1 MHVAFLPEEDDKF
14 LERVQ
19 ATMEE
24 EEREALAAVTT
35 VAAKDLAGT
44 NCGFLYPLIPF
55 TRLASKDS
63 FLESSKKR
71 VRFVS
76 MATYPPSSS
85 SFSHLSAWNHV
96 VPSPSS
102 SCSYGGNSTASAI
115 EQTLRHIPAVA
126 VEWNLE
132 EQAILEDG
140 LARYAGVGSNVTVY
154 ATIAQQLQDKTVRD
168 VALRVRWMKEKEKNI
183 QNSKRRKD
191 DLKLTKKSRN
201 RKEKVSGHSSRL
213 AAAGSDVASSVP
225 GMPYKAIGGLIGTL
239 MEQNAQAFNQI
250 SKNLASR
257 MHGKNI
263 EIFYQVRENFNKI
276 MKDLNETPDP
286 MSLMPPLP
294 KLLALD
300 EMEKLSNP
308 QPPPYTSMF
317 QETDFILL

>member
-1 MHVAFLPEEDDKF
+1 
-14 LERVQ
+14 
-19 ATMEE
+19 
-24 EEREALAAVTT
+24 
-35 VAAKDLAGT
+35 
-44 NCGFLYPLIPF
+44 
-55 TRLASKDS
+55 
-63 FLESSKKR
+63 
-71 VRFVS
+71 

-102 SCSYGGNSTASAI
+102 SCSYGGNSMAPAASASAI
-115 EQTLRHIPAVA
+115 EKTLRHIPGVA

-168 VALRVRWMKEKEKNI
+168 VALRVRWMKEVRYKEKNI

-201 RKEKVSGHSSRL
+201 RKEKVSGPSSRL
-213 AAAGSDVASSVP
+213 TAAPSDVASSVP

-263 EIFYQVRENFNKI
+263 EIFHQVRENFNKI

-300 EMEKLSNP
+300 EMEKLSNL
-308 QPPPYTSMF
+308 QPSYTSTF

>member
-1 MHVAFLPEEDDKF
+1 
-14 LERVQ
+14 
-19 ATMEE
+19 
-24 EEREALAAVTT
+24 
-35 VAAKDLAGT
+35 
-44 NCGFLYPLIPF
+44 
-55 TRLASKDS
+55 
-63 FLESSKKR
+63 
-71 VRFVS
+71 

-85 SFSHLSAWNHV
+85 SFSHFSAWNHV

-102 SCSYGGNSTASAI
+102 SCSYGGNSMAPAASASAI
-115 EQTLRHIPAVA
+115 EQTLRHIPGVA

-168 VALRVRWMKEKEKNI
+168 VALRVRWMKEKEENI
-183 QNSKRRKD
+183 QNSKKRKD

-201 RKEKVSGHSSRL
+201 RKEKVSGRAVPSSRL
-213 AAAGSDVASSVP
+213 IARSDVASSVP
-225 GMPYKAIGGLIGTL
+225 RMATMKTIGGLIGTL

-263 EIFYQVRENFNKI
+263 EIFHQVRENFNKI

-300 EMEKLSNP
+300 EMEKLSNRK
-308 QPPPYTSMF
+308 PPYTSIF

>member
-1 MHVAFLPEEDDKF
+1 
-14 LERVQ
+14 
-19 ATMEE
+19 
-24 EEREALAAVTT
+24 
-35 VAAKDLAGT
+35 
-44 NCGFLYPLIPF
+44 
-55 TRLASKDS
+55 
-63 FLESSKKR
+63 
-71 VRFVS
+71 

-85 SFSHLSAWNHV
+85 SLSHFSAWNHV

-102 SCSYGGNSTASAI
+102 SCSYGGNSMAPAASASAI
-115 EQTLRHIPAVA
+115 EQTLRHIPGVA

-168 VALRVRWMKEKEKNI
+168 VALRVRWMKEKEENI
-183 QNSKRRKD
+183 QNSKKRKD

-201 RKEKVSGHSSRL
+201 RKEKVSGRAVPSSRL
-213 AAAGSDVASSVP
+213 IARSDVASSVP
-225 GMPYKAIGGLIGTL
+225 RMATMKSTDCTSYKTIGGLIGTL

-263 EIFYQVRENFNKI
+263 EIFHQVRENFNKI

-300 EMEKLSNP
+300 EMEKLSNRK
-308 QPPPYTSMF
+308 PPYTSIF

>member
-1 MHVAFLPEEDDKF
+1 
-14 LERVQ
+14 
-19 ATMEE
+19 
-24 EEREALAAVTT
+24 
-35 VAAKDLAGT
+35 
-44 NCGFLYPLIPF
+44 
-55 TRLASKDS
+55 
-63 FLESSKKR
+63 
-71 VRFVS
+71 

-85 SFSHLSAWNHV
+85 SFSHFSAWNHV

-102 SCSYGGNSTASAI
+102 SCSYGGNSMAPAASASAI
-115 EQTLRHIPAVA
+115 EQTLRHIPGVA

-168 VALRVRWMKEKEKNI
+168 VALRVRWMKEVSYKEENI
-183 QNSKRRKD
+183 QNSKKRKD

-201 RKEKVSGHSSRL
+201 RKEKVSGRAVPSSRL
-213 AAAGSDVASSVP
+213 IARSDVASSVP
-225 GMPYKAIGGLIGTL
+225 RMATMKTIGGLIGTL

-263 EIFYQVRENFNKI
+263 EIFHQVRENFNKI

-300 EMEKLSNP
+300 EMEKLSNRK
-308 QPPPYTSMF
+308 PPYTSIF

>member
-1 MHVAFLPEEDDKF
+1 MAP
-14 LERVQ
+14 
-19 ATMEE
+19 T
-24 EEREALAAVTT
+24 
-35 VAAKDLAGT
+35 
-44 NCGFLYPLIPF
+44 
-55 TRLASKDS
+55 AS
-63 FLESSKKR
+63 
-71 VRFVS
+71 
-76 MATYPPSSS
+76 
-85 SFSHLSAWNHV
+85 
-96 VPSPSS
+96 
-102 SCSYGGNSTASAI
+102 ASAI
-115 EQTLRHIPAVA
+115 EQTPRHIPGVA

-168 VALRVRWMKEKEKNI
+168 VALRVRWMKEKEENI
-183 QNSKRRKD
+183 QNSKKRKD

-201 RKEKVSGHSSRL
+201 RKEKVSGRAVPSSRL
-213 AAAGSDVASSVP
+213 VARSDVASSVP
-225 GMPYKAIGGLIGTL
+225 RMATMKTIGGLIGTL
-239 MEQNAQAFNQI
+239 MEQNAQAFNQL

-263 EIFYQVRENFNKI
+263 EIFHQVRENFNKI

-308 QPPPYTSMF
+308 KPPYTPMF